1 MPLHLYSL
9 CNRYKVGIL
18 KADGCSRRYSN
29 GKARTPHCD
38 TAKIPTD
45 IFYLPGSAMHM
56 L

>member
-18 KADGCSRRYSN
+18 KAAGCSRRYGN
-29 GKARTPHCD
+29 GMAQTPHCD

-45 IFYLPGSAMHM
+45 VFYLLGSAIQM